1 MSKRDVQVML
11 TKDVSKVGKV
21 GDLVKVAPGYARNYL
36 LPQGLAVLA
45 TPGVIKEVERR
56 KEKERQRQL
65 ELRQAA
71 ERIRDAITTIGG
83 YIIKK
88 KAGENN
94 TLFGTVTAAE
104 VAELI
109 QARTNQTVDR
119 REITMPDIKTV
130 GTYDVT
136 IKLHSE
142 VSATIKLQVVPE

>member
-1 MSKRDVQVML
+1 MSKRNVQVML

-36 LPQGLAVLA
+36 MPQGLAVLA

-56 KEKERQRQL
+56 KAKERQRLL

-71 ERIRDAITTIGG
+71 ERQRDALVTIGG

-88 KAGENN
+88 KTGENN
-94 TLFGTVTAAE
+94 VLFGSVTAME

-109 QARTNQTVDR
+109 KARTNQEIDR
-119 REITMPDIKTV
+119 REIHVPEIKTI

-142 VSATIKLQVVPE
+142 VTATIKLQVVPE

>member
-1 MSKRDVQVML
+1 MSKRNVQVML

-36 LPQGLAVLA
+36 MPQGLAVLA

-56 KEKERQRQL
+56 KAKERQRLL

-71 ERIRDAITTIGG
+71 ERQRDALVTIGG

-88 KAGENN
+88 KTGENN
-94 TLFGTVTAAE
+94 VLFGSVTPME

-109 QARTNQTVDR
+109 KARTNQEIDR
-119 REITMPDIKTV
+119 REIHVPEIKTI

-142 VSATIKLQVVPE
+142 VTATIKLQVVPE

>member
-1 MSKRDVQVML
+1 MSKRNVQIML
-11 TKDVSKVGKV
+11 TKDVSKVGKL

-36 LPQGLAVLA
+36 MPQGLAVLA

-56 KEKERQRQL
+56 KAKERQRLL

-71 ERIRDAITTIGG
+71 ERLRDALTTIGG
-83 YIIKK
+83 YTIKK
-88 KAGENN
+88 KTGENN
-94 TLFGTVTAAE
+94 VIFGSVTAPE

-109 QARTNQTVDR
+109 KARTDQEVDR
-119 REITMPDIKTV
+119 RDITVPDIKTI

-142 VSATIKLQVVPE
+142 ITATIKLQVLPE

>member
-1 MSKRDVQVML
+1 MSKRNVQIML
-11 TKDVSKVGKV
+11 TKDVSKVGKL

-36 LPQGLAVLA
+36 MPQGLAVLA
-45 TPGVIKEVERR
+45 TPGVIKEAERR
-56 KEKERQRQL
+56 KAKEQQRLL

-71 ERIRDAITTIGG
+71 ERQRDALTTIGG

-88 KAGENN
+88 KTGENN
-94 TLFGTVTAAE
+94 VIFGSVTAPE

-109 QARTNQTVDR
+109 KARTDQEVDR
-119 REITMPDIKTV
+119 RDITVPDIKTI

-142 VSATIKLQVVPE
+142 ITATIKLQVLPE

>member
-1 MSKRDVQVML
+1 ML

-36 LPQGLAVLA
+36 MPQGLAVLA

-56 KEKERQRQL
+56 KAKERQRLL

-71 ERIRDAITTIGG
+71 ERQRDALVTIGG

-88 KAGENN
+88 KTGENN
-94 TLFGTVTAAE
+94 VLFGSVTAME

-109 QARTNQTVDR
+109 KARTNQEIDR
-119 REITMPDIKTV
+119 REIHVPEIKTI

-142 VSATIKLQVVPE
+142 VTATIKLQVVPE